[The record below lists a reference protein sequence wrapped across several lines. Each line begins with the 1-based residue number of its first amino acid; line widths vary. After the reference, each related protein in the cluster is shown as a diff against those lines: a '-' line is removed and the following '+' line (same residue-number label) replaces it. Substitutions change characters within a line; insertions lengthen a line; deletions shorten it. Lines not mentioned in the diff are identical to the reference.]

1 MEETLASALM
11 LSTRADGHGADLTI
25 GDCQPRGIDAAGGF
39 EFTDPAAR
47 ALDQAAISIDL
58 DVNYL
63 RLTGAVGA
71 LKMEQASACV

>member
-1 MEETLASALM
+1 
-11 LSTRADGHGADLTI
+11 
-25 GDCQPRGIDAAGGF
+25 
-39 EFTDPAAR
+39 DPAAR